1 MAYTKFK
8 TPFGDLY
15 YLVGKK
21 IVHEYKDEAEAKEIF
36 RQIKS
41 QFDEY
46 SKHKDIIDEAID
58 EASNKNMVELKD
70 PKVEI
75 NKDALDLLKKDL
87 GEKKNE

>member
-21 IVHEYKDEAEAKEIF
+21 IVHEYKDANEAKEMF
-36 RQIKS
+36 EQLKK

-46 SKHKDIIDEAID
+46 SKHKDIIDNAID
-58 EASNKNMVELKD
+58 EASNKPNPLVDKD
-70 PKVEI
+70 IKSE
-75 NKDALDLLKKDL
+75 
-87 GEKKNE
+87 